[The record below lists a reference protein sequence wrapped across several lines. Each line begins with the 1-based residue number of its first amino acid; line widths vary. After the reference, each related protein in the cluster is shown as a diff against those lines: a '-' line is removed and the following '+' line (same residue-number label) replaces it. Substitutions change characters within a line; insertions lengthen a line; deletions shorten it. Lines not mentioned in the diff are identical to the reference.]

1 MSYLLIWEWNKKD
14 PHLYTLIY
22 IHTLILVLLNGGVF
36 FGSMILCSDNGAEQI
51 SFVGACRHPLRR
63 TTWIEVIS

>member
-22 IHTLILVLLNGGVF
+22 TYSYIGVFKWGCF

-51 SFVGACRHPLRR
+51 SFVAACRHPLRR